1 MSFDAQNP
9 RPQIRDALT
18 FDDVLLEPG
27 YSEVLPSST
36 KTSTRLSKN
45 IRLQMPFLSAAMD
58 TVTEGPMAIAM
69 AQLGGMGIIHKNL
82 TVEEQA
88 RQVRA
93 VKRYVSGMV
102 VNPYTLYP
110 DQPLSDALDL
120 MKRRGFSGIPI
131 VEHGNHTRQSR
142 TTKRS
147 ACFTSTVLKNFL
159 LLIRTVVVWA

>member
-36 KTSTRLSKN
+36 KTSTLLSKN
-45 IRLQMPFLSAAMD
+45 IQLQMPFLSAAMD

-88 RQVRA
+88 HGDKFERSNDMSVA
-93 VKRYVSGMV
+93 WWS
-102 VNPYTLYP
+102 
-110 DQPLSDALDL
+110 
-120 MKRRGFSGIPI
+120 IPI
-131 VEHGNHTRQSR
+131 PFTQISR
-142 TTKRS
+142 
-147 ACFTSTVLKNFL
+147 
-159 LLIRTVVVWA
+159 